1 MTGAKPREV
10 AKFDDPAKVSGESTC
25 LAFSSD
31 GKKLACGNDRGVCV
45 LDVATFKPV
54 WEWPAPGPVGWL
66 DWAADGRHLL
76 THNGNKIVYALRLN
90 GLR

>member
-1 MTGAKPREV
+1 M
-10 AKFDDPAKVSGESTC
+10 
-25 LAFSSD
+25 
-31 GKKLACGNDRGVCV
+31 
-45 LDVATFKPV
+45 ATFKPV